1 VARALTARRSAPGLW
16 RLGRHFWPHLRGQW
30 LLVLASLG
38 ALFAEVALQLLEP
51 WPLKLVLDRVL
62 ASPKN
67 GSGPAF
73 LNALDPTIV
82 LTLIAIGLVAITGLR
97 ALASYANT
105 VGFALIGNRVLT
117 GVRAA
122 VYRHLQYLSLSFH
135 TRSRSGELALRVMSD
150 VGVINDVAVTAI
162 LPLAASTLVLFGMVG
177 LMLWLR
183 WELAVLA
190 LATAP
195 LFWIRTVKLSGLIKE
210 ASRKQRQR
218 DGAMAATAVESIGA
232 IKIVQALSLE
242 RTFSDAFSSANAKS
256 LRAGVRA
263 SRLSAS
269 LERSVDLFVAV
280 ATALVLWFGARLVL
294 QHALTAGD
302 LIVFLSYLKSAFR
315 PARDF
320 AKYTGRLAKAT
331 AASERVLDV
340 LEEQPEV
347 RDLPGARTAPAFSG
361 ALRFQRV
368 SFAYEAGSPVL
379 DDVSFEVRPGQW
391 VAVTG
396 ASGSGKSTLVSLVLR
411 LYDPQRGAVTIDGH
425 NIRAYTLESLRSQI
439 SVVLQDPMLFAAS
452 VRDNIAYGAP
462 RATAGEIGA
471 AALLASA
478 HGFIGALSSGYDT
491 MLGER
496 GVTLSG
502 GQRQRI
508 ALARAAVRR
517 SSILILDEPTTGLD
531 DENARAVTDGL
542 RAIARGRTTLLV
554 SHDLDL
560 VSRSDLIL
568 FLDGGRVVER
578 GTHEELMHANG
589 RYASVFGLRA
599 AARGEPAVAMSAGA

>member
-331 AASERVLDV
+331 AAGERVLDV

>member
-1 VARALTARRSAPGLW
+1 MARALTAPQSAPSTW
-16 RLGRHFWPHLRGQW
+16 RIVRHFWPHLGGQW
-30 LLVLASLG
+30 LLVLASVG
-38 ALFAEVALQLLEP
+38 ALFAEVTLQLLEP

-67 GSGPAF
+67 ASGPPF
-73 LNALDPTIV
+73 LNALDPTITI
-82 LTLIAIGLVAITGLR
+82 TLAAIGLVAVTGLR
-97 ALASYANT
+97 ALASYVNT
-105 VGFALIGNRVLT
+105 VGFAQVGNRVLT
-117 GVRAA
+117 EVRSA
-122 VYRHLQYLSLSFH
+122 VFRHLQYLSLSFH
-135 TRSRSGELALRVMSD
+135 ARAKSGELALRVMSD

-162 LPLAASTLVLFGMVG
+162 LPLAASFLVLIGMVG
-177 LMLWLR
+177 LMLLLR

-195 LFWIRTVKLSGLIKE
+195 LFWIRTVKLSKLIQE
-210 ASRKQRQR
+210 ASRKQRKR

-232 IKIVQALSLE
+232 IKVVQALSLE
-242 RTFSDAFSSANAKS
+242 GMFSEAFSNANEKS

-294 QHALTAGD
+294 EHALTAGD

-320 AKYTGRLAKAT
+320 AKYTGRLAKAK
-331 AASERVLDV
+331 AAGERVVDV
-340 LEEQPEV
+340 LERQPDV
-347 RDLPGARTAPAFSG
+347 RDLPGARTAPPFVG
-361 ALRFQRV
+361 AVRFERV
-368 SFAYEAGSPVL
+368 SFAYEPGRPAL

-391 VAVTG
+391 FAVTG
-396 ASGSGKSTLVSLVLR
+396 VSGSGKSTLASLLLR
-411 LYDPQRGAVTIDGH
+411 LYDPQQGAVKIDGRD
-425 NIRAYTLESLRSQI
+425 IRDYTLESLRSQI

-452 VRDNIAYGAP
+452 IRDNIAYGAP
-462 RATAGEIGA
+462 RATAAEIEA
-471 AALLASA
+471 AAILASA
-478 HGFIGALSSGYDT
+478 HEFIQELPNGYDT

-517 SSILILDEPTTGLD
+517 SSIVILDEPTTGLD

-542 RAIARGRTTLLV
+542 RAVARGRTTLLV

-568 FLDGGRVVER
+568 FLDGGKVLEY
-578 GTHEELMHANG
+578 GTREELMRANG
-589 RYASVFGLRA
+589 RYAFLSAVRG
-599 AARGEPAVAMSAGA
+599 AARGEPLAAMSAGA

>member
-1 VARALTARRSAPGLW
+1 MARSLTARQSAPSLW
-16 RLGRHFWPHLRGQW
+16 RIVRYFWPHLGGQW
-30 LLVLASLG
+30 VLVLASIG

-51 WPLKLVLDRVL
+51 WPLKFVLDRVL

-67 GSGPAF
+67 TSGPPV
-73 LNALDPTIV
+73 LSALDPTII
-82 LTLIAIGLVAITGLR
+82 LTLAAIGLVAITGLR

-105 VGFALIGNRVLT
+105 VGFALIGNHVLT
-117 GVRAA
+117 EVRSAL
-122 VYRHLQYLSLSFH
+122 YRHLQYLSLSFH
-135 TRSRSGELALRVMSD
+135 TKAKSGELALRVMSD
-150 VGVINDVAVTAI
+150 VSVINDVAVTAI
-162 LPLAASTLVLFGMVG
+162 LPLAANFLVLFGMVG

-190 LATAP
+190 LVTAP
-195 LFWIRTVKLSGLIKE
+195 LFWIRTVKLSRLIRD

-242 RTFSDAFSSANAKS
+242 RIFSEAFSSANARS
-256 LRAGVRA
+256 LRAGVQA

-294 QHALTAGD
+294 ERALTAGD

-331 AASERVLDV
+331 AAGERVVDV
-340 LEEQPEV
+340 LEQQPDV
-347 RDLPGARTAPAFSG
+347 RDLPGARTAPTFAG
-361 ALRFQRV
+361 ALAFNRV
-368 SFAYEAGSPVL
+368 SFEYESGRRAL
-379 DDVSFEVRPGQW
+379 DDVSFEASPGLW

-396 ASGSGKSTLVSLVLR
+396 ASGSGKSTLASLVLR
-411 LYDPQRGAVTIDGH
+411 LYDPQYGAVMIDGRD
-425 NIRAYTLESLRSQI
+425 IREYTLDSLRSQI
-439 SVVLQDPMLFAAS
+439 SVVLQDSMLFAAS
-452 VRDNIAYGAP
+452 VRDNIGYGAP
-462 RATAGEIGA
+462 RATAAEIEA

-478 HGFIGALSSGYDT
+478 HGFIQNLPNGYDT

-496 GVTLSG
+496 GATLSG

-517 SSILILDEPTTGLD
+517 SSILVLDEPTTGLD
-531 DENARAVTDGL
+531 GENARAVTDGL
-542 RAIARGRTTLLV
+542 KAIARGRTTLLV

-568 FLDGGRVVER
+568 FLDGGRVLER
-578 GTHEELMHANG
+578 GTHEQLMCANG
-589 RYASVFGLRA
+589 RYAFLFGLRGTA
-599 AARGEPAVAMSAGA
+599 PVEPGVALGVSA

>member
-1 VARALTARRSAPGLW
+1 MARPLTARQSPPSLW
-16 RLGRHFWPHLRGQW
+16 RIVRYFWPHLRGQW
-30 LLVLASLG
+30 LVVLASVG
-38 ALFAEVALQLLEP
+38 ALLAEVALQLLEP

-62 ASPKN
+62 GSPKSV
-67 GSGPAF
+67 SGPSF
-73 LNALDPTIV
+73 VNALDPTII
-82 LTLIAIGLVAITGLR
+82 LTLVAIGLVAITGLR

-105 VGFALIGNRVLT
+105 VGFALVGNRVLT
-117 GVRAA
+117 EVRSA
-122 VYRHLQYLSLSFH
+122 VFRHLQYLSLSFH
-135 TRSRSGELALRVMSD
+135 SKAKSGELALRVMSD

-162 LPLAASTLVLFGMVG
+162 LPLAASFLVLFGMVG

-195 LFWIRTVKLSGLIKE
+195 FFWIRTVKLSRLIQD

-242 RTFSDAFSSANAKS
+242 RIFSEAFSSANAKS

-294 QHALTAGD
+294 EHALTAGD

-331 AASERVLDV
+331 AAGERVLDV
-340 LEEQPEV
+340 LEMQPEV
-347 RDLPGARTAPAFSG
+347 RDLPGARSAPTFSG
-361 ALRFQRV
+361 ALRFEGV
-368 SFAYEAGSPVL
+368 TFAYESGHPVL
-379 DDVSFEVRPGQW
+379 DDVSLDVNPGQW

-396 ASGSGKSTLVSLVLR
+396 ASGSGKSTLASLVLR
-411 LYDPQRGAVTIDGH
+411 LYDPQQGAVTIDGH
-425 NIRAYTLESLRSQI
+425 DIREYTLDSLRSQI
-439 SVVLQDPMLFAAS
+439 SVVLQDPMLFAGS
-452 VRDNIAYGAP
+452 VRDNIGYGAP
-462 RATAGEIGA
+462 RAPAGEIEA

-478 HGFIGALSSGYDT
+478 HGFIETLPNGYDT

-531 DENARAVTDGL
+531 GENARAVTDGL
-542 RAIARGRTTLLV
+542 KAIARGRTTLLI

-568 FLDGGRVVER
+568 FLDDGKVLEC
-578 GTHEELMHANG
+578 GTHEELMRADG
-589 RYASVFGLRA
+589 RYALLSRLRM
-599 AARGEPAVAMSAGA
+599 GEPREPVAMSAAK

>member
-1 VARALTARRSAPGLW
+1 MARALTARRSAPGLW

-135 TRSRSGELALRVMSD
+135 TRARSGELALRVMSD
-150 VGVINDVAVTAI
+150 VGVINDVAITAI

-331 AASERVLDV
+331 AAGERVLDV